1 MSNFLTDDT
10 KAIILLCGVLG
21 KGRSVKPLTQG
32 EYNALARWLISE
44 NMRPEDLLRNEN
56 VGSAAMGSGIDQE
69 RLTILLGRGVQLGF
83 VVEEWQRNGIWIISR
98 SDKDYPARYKKRLKD
113 KAPPLLFG
121 TGDRSL
127 LQGGGIAIVGSRNV
141 DADGEAFTYQ
151 TAELC
156 VYNTIPVVS
165 GGARGVDRIAMT
177 AALEAGGVTI
187 GVLAENLLKKSLE
200 RNSRNAIA
208 DGRLLLISPYH
219 PNAHFTVG
227 TAMSR
232 NKLIYSM
239 ADYGLVVSADHKKGG
254 TWAGAIEELER
265 ENSLTVFIRSGATVP
280 LGNKNL
286 LDLGALEWPEVKIR
300 EKLSQQLVD
309 LAANRME
316 KNMEKLNQQ
325 LVDLAANRM
334 EKNMEKLNQ
343 QLVDLAANRVEK
355 NKEKL
360 SQQLVDLAANR
371 MEMNMEKLNQQ
382 LVDLAA
388 NRMEKNKEKLN
399 QQLVDLAANR
409 VEKNKEKLSQQLVD
423 FAANRMEKNVKK
435 LTQQLVDF
443 AANQMEKNKEKLSQQ
458 LVSLAAN
465 RMEKNTERNLSLFDF
480 QKQHIS
486 QSDEAN
492 IAEKTETPPVEPLTE
507 DSPVIAPEYA
517 IYKSVLPIIMNQLES
532 PTAIDE
538 LSKTLNVS
546 KTQLK
551 SWIKK
556 AVNEGKIRK
565 LSRPVRYEK
574 I

>member
-1 MSNFLTDDT
+1 
-10 KAIILLCGVLG
+10 
-21 KGRSVKPLTQG
+21 
-32 EYNALARWLISE
+32 LISE

-141 DADGEAFTYQ
+141 DADGEAFTCQ

-156 VYNTIPVVS
+156 AYNTIPVVS

-227 TAMSR
+227 TAMGR
-232 NKLIYSM
+232 NKLVYSI
-239 ADYGLVVSADHKKGG
+239 ADYGLVVSADHKNGG
-254 TWAGAIEELER
+254 TWAGVAEELKR
-265 ENSLTVFIRSGATVP
+265 ENSLTVFVRLGATVP

-286 LDLGALEWPEVKIR
+286 LDLGALEWPEVKIP
-300 EKLSQQLVD
+300 EKLSQQLAD
-309 LAANRME
+309 LAANRIE
-316 KNMEKLNQQ
+316 KNMQ
-325 LVDLAANRM
+325 
-334 EKNMEKLNQ
+334 
-343 QLVDLAANRVEK
+343 
-355 NKEKL
+355 
-360 SQQLVDLAANR
+360 
-371 MEMNMEKLNQQ
+371 
-382 LVDLAA
+382 
-388 NRMEKNKEKLN
+388 
-399 QQLVDLAANR
+399 
-409 VEKNKEKLSQQLVD
+409 
-423 FAANRMEKNVKK
+423 
-435 LTQQLVDF
+435 
-443 AANQMEKNKEKLSQQ
+443 
-458 LVSLAAN
+458 
-465 RMEKNTERNLSLFDF
+465 RNLNLFDF
-480 QKQHIS
+480 QNQSIS
-486 QSDEAN
+486 QTDEAKN
-492 IAEKTETPPVEPLTE
+492 AEKSETPPVELMTE
-507 DSPVIAPEYA
+507 ESPMTTSEYA
-517 IYKSVLPIIMNQLES
+517 IYRAVLPVIMNHLGS
-532 PTAIDE
+532 PTTIKE

-546 KTQLK
+546 KTQLNN
-551 SWIKK
+551 WIKK
-556 AVNEGKIRK
+556 AVNEGEIRK

-574 I
+574 IKVDKFNNMDGVSS